1 MLIHRTGWHR
11 IGIDLAFGRQA
22 AGDPVLQRDVVQ
34 AAHRLDHHTAWCGGR
49 WHHLHRHQERL
60 PVLRSA
66 SGLAAV
72 ALAAR
77 IGIVDLHETGQF
89 AHGLALG
96 HDLHDLVLHPQ
107 GAFVVDAQMAHQLQ
121 RDHVGLGRGQQLQ
134 GQHQCAQRQLGALEH
149 RASDQAGLVP
159 TRTALVV
166 DDAATLEAR
175 AHSSGTARA
184 AKSLQPPPLVKCAI
198 ALRAANKTQEEVV
211 SR

>member
-1 MLIHRTGWHR
+1 MHWPVICTAALQAVHAKRAHPSHGMASDWYR
-11 IGIDLAFGRQA
+11 PCVGRQA

-134 GQHQCAQRQLGALEH
+134 GQHQVRSG
-149 RASDQAGLVP
+149 SLVP
-159 TRTALVV
+159 WNIVPAIRLVWCRHAL
-166 DDAATLEAR
+166 
-175 AHSSGTARA
+175 HW
-184 AKSLQPPPLVKCAI
+184 
-198 ALRAANKTQEEVV
+198 
-211 SR
+211 